1 MVTDH
6 LAYRGSAK
14 FQSPWNIHCV
24 VNISLPGVE
33 TETQFRER

>member
-14 FQSPWNIHCV
+14 FQSPWNIHCI
-24 VNISLPGVE
+24 VNISLRSVVME
-33 TETQFRER
+33 FQFREG